1 MNSQTTSKTHIRT
14 LTQLAILSAIIA
26 VMAFT
31 PLGSIP
37 LGGPIV
43 ATIVQFPVVVGAILM
58 GPKAGGFLGGI
69 FGLCSMLWFTIYGT
83 PTAFVFSPFY
93 SSQIA
98 NGTLQT
104 VLYAIGAV
112 VTCFVPRILIGV
124 VSAYVYRAIAKK
136 DKHQFFACGVAG
148 VVGALTNTILVMGCI
163 LLFFMQ
169 PYANVNGVLPSAL
182 WGIIGTT
189 IAVNGVLEA
198 IVTGVLVVAIAKP
211 LLLITKKKGA

>member
-1 MNSQTTSKTHIRT
+1 MNSQTNSMSNIRT

-26 VMAFT
+26 VLAFT

-58 GPKAGGFLGGI
+58 GPKAGGFLGGV

-98 NGTLQT
+98 NGTMQT
-104 VLYAIGAV
+104 ILYALGAI
-112 VTCFVPRILIGV
+112 VTCFLPRILIGI
-124 VSAYVYRAIAKK
+124 VSAYVYRAIARK

-148 VVGALTNTILVMGCI
+148 VAGAMTNTILVMGCI

-169 PYANVNGVLPSAL
+169 PYADVNGVLPSAL

-211 LLLITKKKGA
+211 LLLITKKRKA

>member
-1 MNSQTTSKTHIRT
+1 MKTNSMSNIRT

-26 VMAFT
+26 VLAFT

-58 GPKAGGFLGGI
+58 GPKAGGFLGGV

-98 NGTLQT
+98 NGTMQT
-104 VLYAIGAV
+104 ILYALGAI
-112 VTCFVPRILIGV
+112 VTCFLPRILIGI
-124 VSAYVYRAIAKK
+124 VSAYVYRAIARK

-148 VVGALTNTILVMGCI
+148 VAGAMTNTILVMGCI

-169 PYANVNGVLPSAL
+169 PYADVNGVLPSAL

-211 LLLITKKKGA
+211 LLLITKKRKA

>member
-1 MNSQTTSKTHIRT
+1 MNHQTSSMSHIRT

-26 VMAFT
+26 VLAFT

-58 GPKAGGFLGGI
+58 GPKAGGLLGGV

-98 NGTLQT
+98 AGPMQT
-104 VLYAIGAV
+104 ALYAVGAV
-112 VTCFVPRILIGV
+112 ITCFVPRILIGV
-124 VSAYVYRAIAKK
+124 ISAYVYRAVAKK
-136 DKHQFFACGVAG
+136 DKRQFFACGLAG
-148 VVGALTNTILVMGCI
+148 VVGAMVNTILVMGCI

-169 PYANVNGVLPSAL
+169 PYANANGVLPAAL

-211 LLLITKKKGA
+211 LLVISKKRKV

>member
-1 MNSQTTSKTHIRT
+1 MNNQTSNMSHIRT

-26 VMAFT
+26 VLAFT

-58 GPKAGGFLGGI
+58 GPKAGGFLGGV

-104 VLYAIGAV
+104 VLYAIGAI

-124 VSAYVYRAIAKK
+124 ISAYVYRAVARK
-136 DKHQFFACGVAG
+136 DKHQFFACGLAG
-148 VVGALTNTILVMGCI
+148 VVGAMVNTILVMGCI

-182 WGIIGTT
+182 WGIIGMT

-198 IVTGVLVVAIAKP
+198 IVTGILVVAITKP
-211 LLLITKKKGA
+211 LLLIMKKRRV